1 MKKYLG
7 NMAQPELGLAILMIT
22 TSSYAAM
29 TLEQQVAHLQK

>member
-7 NMAQPELGLAILMIT
+7 NMAQPALGLAILMIT